1 MSADGFD
8 ALTKSTAKAVT
19 RRKALLG
26 LAAGMGGALL
36 ALFGGTTAL
45 AAPRTCVTCICGV
58 GRPCN
63 PKSTTC
69 TEVRAFPAEQ
79 ACSEA
84 CARQNQQL
92 CGQGQTFHCPHGCP
106 A

>member
-1 MSADGFD
+1 MDKMLDQLSRRMGHATSRRQ
-8 ALTKSTAKAVT
+8 ALKIFGA
-19 RRKALLG
+19 G
-26 LAAGMGGALL
+26 LAGSALL
-36 ALFGGTTAL
+36 ASPAS

-69 TEVRAFPAEQ
+69 TEVREFPAEQ

-92 CGQGQTFHCPHGCP
+92 CGLGNTFHCPRGC